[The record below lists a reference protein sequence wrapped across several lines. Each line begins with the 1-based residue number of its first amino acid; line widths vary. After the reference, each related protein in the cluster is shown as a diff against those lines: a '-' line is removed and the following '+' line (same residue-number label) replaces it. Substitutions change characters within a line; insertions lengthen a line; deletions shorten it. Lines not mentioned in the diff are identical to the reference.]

1 MWGLGAA
8 IITLCLFSNKDI
20 YLKTNISIHMTTS
33 YKITGNR
40 CILSFH
46 EPNEIF
52 CRALADSKLFGGI
65 TITQTFTQ
73 VSFYAKSCCSLR
85 DLLSQRREKLQY
97 FEGVK
102 MAQCI
107 GQQLFYLEK
116 YAHTF
121 SWFNLDHIL
130 VIDGSSFL
138 CIGLEQLMPMDAFG
152 RIWFTTPFSLKLPH
166 IAPEIQR
173 LKTLPSYATYKA
185 AYYSLGSLIIFCLA
199 EDDEKSTKIQLRL
212 EFIAHTKLYWF
223 ILRCIDPE
231 PSARLLLFV

>member
-1 MWGLGAA
+1 M
-8 IITLCLFSNKDI
+8 NK
-20 YLKTNISIHMTTS
+20 TTT

-40 CILSFH
+40 CVLSFH

-52 CRALADSKLFGGI
+52 CRALADSKFFGGI
-65 TITQTFTQ
+65 TITLSFTQ
-73 VSFYAKSCCSLR
+73 ISFYAKNVGSLR
-85 DLLSQRREKLQY
+85 ELLSQRREKLQY
-97 FEGVK
+97 IEGVK
-102 MAQCI
+102 MAQCL

-121 SWFNLDHIL
+121 SWFNIDNIL

-138 CIGLEQLMPMDAFG
+138 CVGLEQLMPVDAFG
-152 RIWFTTPFSLKLPH
+152 RIWFTMPFSLKLPH

-173 LKTLPSYATYKA
+173 LKTLPSWVSYKA
-185 AYYSLGSLIIFCLA
+185 AYYSLGSLITFCLA
-199 EDDEKSTKIQLRL
+199 ADAEDTGLAQSL

-223 ILRCIDPE
+223 LLRCVESE

>member
-1 MWGLGAA
+1 VGLGAA
-8 IITLCLFSNKDI
+8 IITLLLFSNKDI
-20 YLKTNISIHMTTS
+20 YLKTNIPIHAMT

-40 CILSFH
+40 CILSFQ

-73 VSFYAKSCCSLR
+73 ASFYAKNVCSLR
-85 DLLSQRREKLQY
+85 ELLSQRREKLQY

-121 SWFNLDHIL
+121 SWFNLDHII

-138 CIGLEQLMPMDAFG
+138 CIGLEQLMSIDAFG

-173 LKTLPSYATYKA
+173 LKTLPSYVTYKA
-185 AYYSLGSLIIFCLA
+185 AYYSLGSLITFCLA
-199 EDDEKSTKIQLRL
+199 EDDENSTKIQLRL
-212 EFIAHTKLYWF
+212 EFIADTKLYWF
-223 ILRCIDPE
+223 LLRCIDNE
-231 PSARLLLFV
+231 PNARLLLFV

>member
-1 MWGLGAA
+1 
-8 IITLCLFSNKDI
+8 
-20 YLKTNISIHMTTS
+20 MTTS

-40 CILSFH
+40 CILTFH

-73 VSFYAKSCCSLR
+73 VSFYAKNVCSLR
-85 DLLSQRREKLQY
+85 ELLSQRREKLQY

-102 MAQCI
+102 LAQCI

-121 SWFNLDHIL
+121 SWFNVDNIL
-130 VIDGSSFL
+130 VVDGSSFL
-138 CIGLEQLMPMDAFG
+138 CVGLEQLMSIDAFG

-173 LKTLPSYATYKA
+173 LRTLPSYVTYKA
-185 AYYSLGSLIIFCLA
+185 AYYSLGSLITSCLIDA
-199 EDDEKSTKIQLRL
+199 DMEANDQSCKNML
-212 EFIAHTKLYWF
+212 EPIAHTKLYWF
-223 ILRCIDPE
+223 ILRCIDPLA
-231 PSARLLLFV
+231 SARLLLFV

>member
-1 MWGLGAA
+1 
-8 IITLCLFSNKDI
+8 
-20 YLKTNISIHMTTS
+20 
-33 YKITGNR
+33 
-40 CILSFH
+40 
-46 EPNEIF
+46 
-52 CRALADSKLFGGI
+52 
-65 TITQTFTQ
+65 
-73 VSFYAKSCCSLR
+73 LR
-85 DLLSQRREKLQY
+85 ELLSQRREKLQY

-102 MAQCI
+102 LAQCI

-121 SWFNLDHIL
+121 SWFNIDTIL

-138 CIGLEQLMPMDAFG
+138 CVGLEQLMPVDTFG

-173 LKTLPSYATYKA
+173 LKTLPSWVSYKA

-212 EFIAHTKLYWF
+212 EFIADTKLYWF
-223 ILRCIDPE
+223 LLRCIDPVA
-231 PSARLLLFV
+231 SARLLLFV

>member
-1 MWGLGAA
+1 
-8 IITLCLFSNKDI
+8 
-20 YLKTNISIHMTTS
+20 MTT

-40 CILSFH
+40 CVLSFH

-65 TITQTFTQ
+65 TITPTFTQ
-73 VSFYAKSCCSLR
+73 ASFYAKKVCSLR
-85 DLLSQRREKLQY
+85 ELLSQRREKLQY

-102 MAQCI
+102 LAQCL

-121 SWFNLDHIL
+121 SWFNIDNIL
-130 VIDGSSFL
+130 VIDESSFL
-138 CIGLEQLMPMDAFG
+138 CVALEQLMPIDAFG

-173 LKTLPSYATYKA
+173 LKTLPSWVSYKA
-185 AYYSLGSLIIFCLA
+185 AYYSLGSLITFCLA
-199 EDDEKSTKIQLRL
+199 VDADDTELAQSL

-223 ILRCIDPE
+223 LLRCIDPVA
-231 PSARLLLFV
+231 SARLLLFV

>member
-1 MWGLGAA
+1 
-8 IITLCLFSNKDI
+8 
-20 YLKTNISIHMTTS
+20 MTTS

-40 CILSFH
+40 CILSFQ
-46 EPNEIF
+46 EPDEIF

-85 DLLSQRREKLQY
+85 ELLSQRREKLQY

-121 SWFNLDHIL
+121 SWFNLDDII
-130 VIDGSSFL
+130 VIDESSFL
-138 CIGLEQLMPMDAFG
+138 CIALEQLMPVDAFG
-152 RIWFTTPFSLKLPH
+152 RIWFTRPFSNKHPH

-173 LKTLPSYATYKA
+173 LKTLPSYVTYKA
-185 AYYSLGSLIIFCLA
+185 AYYSLGSLITFCLA
-199 EDDEKSTKIQLRL
+199 EDDEKSTKMQLRL
-212 EFIAHTKLYWF
+212 EFIADTKLYWF
-223 ILRCIDPE
+223 LLRCIDNE
-231 PSARLLLFV
+231 PNARLLLFV